1 MSSGLAPTPPSRSG
15 AEHAVV
21 SRTVTI
27 ASRVGLHARPAATF
41 SRAAA
46 ATGLPVTLSVGDKEP
61 VNAASILAVMGLG
74 VEYGQQVT
82 LTAEGDGAEQA
93 LDSLAELLASEE
105 DGQ

>member
-1 MSSGLAPTPPSRSG
+1 
-15 AEHAVV
+15 VV

-46 ATGLPVTLSVGDKEP
+46 ATGLPVTL
-61 VNAASILAVMGLG
+61 
-74 VEYGQQVT
+74 
-82 LTAEGDGAEQA
+82 TAEGTGAEQA
-93 LDSLAELLASEE
+93 LDGLAELLASEE

>member
-1 MSSGLAPTPPSRSG
+1 MVT
-15 AEHAVV
+15 
-21 SRTVTI
+21 RTVTI
-27 ASRVGLHARPAATF
+27 AAKVGLHARPAATF

-74 VEYGQQVT
+74 VGYGQEVT
-82 LTAEGDGAEQA
+82 LAAQGAGAEQA
-93 LDSLAELLASEE
+93 LDRLAELLASEE

>member
-1 MSSGLAPTPPSRSG
+1 
-15 AEHAVV
+15 
-21 SRTVTI
+21 
-27 ASRVGLHARPAATF
+27 VGLHARPAATF

-74 VEYGQQVT
+74 VGYGQRSPSPPREP
-82 LTAEGDGAEQA
+82 ARAGPDR
-93 LDSLAELLASEE
+93 LAELLASEE

>member
-1 MSSGLAPTPPSRSG
+1 
-15 AEHAVV
+15 VV

-74 VEYGQQVT
+74 VGYGQQVT
-82 LTAEGDGAEQA
+82 LTAEGAGAEQA
-93 LDSLAELLASEE
+93 LDSLAELLASAE